1 MIPSIHALRL
11 SVFTLGLFILAGIVP
26 APQALAD
33 TPVADAH
40 SAKEE
45 TKNIKKHRLSKLKE
59 KITADEET
67 LKQNC
72 RYESDISLAAP
83 MKEVALTFD
92 DGPEPEQ
99 TEYILALLRK
109 YQIPA
114 TFFMIGE
121 KVQAHPDLVR
131 LVQESEYAVIGNHSW
146 SHPNFHD
153 ISIKEQASEIEK
165 GNAATAALNT
175 HQLFRYPYGN
185 STCDA
190 NQLLT
195 SMKQKIVGWHVDSC
209 DWAFDHKGSVDLK
222 EAVSCGVTPQNRN
235 DYKEHVISS
244 VQAHHGGI
252 VLMHEIHPN
261 TLRQLEEIIIRLQAD
276 GYRFK
281 SVTDPDFEKYLR

>member
-1 MIPSIHALRL
+1 MIFLPRQSQVSVLSLCLLAAASTLQPSSAY
-11 SVFTLGLFILAGIVP
+11 
-26 APQALAD
+26 AD
-33 TPVADAH
+33 NTAANPH
-40 SAKEE
+40 TTKEE
-45 TKNIKKHRLSKLKE
+45 TRNIKKHRLTKLKE
-59 KITADEET
+59 KITTDEET

-72 RYESDISLAAP
+72 RYESDISLPAP
-83 MKEVALTFD
+83 MKEVALSFD

-99 TEYILALLRK
+99 TEYILSLLKK
-109 YQIPA
+109 YKIPA

-131 LVQESEYAVIGNHSW
+131 QVQESEYAVIGNHSW

-153 ISIKEQASEIEK
+153 IGVKEQTAEIEK
-165 GNAATAALNT
+165 GHAITATLNP

-185 STCDA
+185 STCES
-190 NQLLT
+190 NQLLK
-195 SMKQKIVGWHVDSC
+195 SMNQKIVGWHVDSC

-222 EAVSCGVTPQNRN
+222 EAVSCGVAPQNRS

-261 TLRQLEEIIIRLQAD
+261 TLKQLEEIIVSLQAD
-276 GYRFK
+276 GYSFK
-281 SVTDPDFEKYLR
+281 SIADPDFEKYLR